1 MIITTKALVIKEYTV
16 GESDK
21 YITLFTKDMGKIQVG
36 APRAKKYDRGLA
48 SGTQL
53 FVYGEFTISSTKNTY
68 RLLNVEIIDMFHKIR
83 EDLMVLSCASYIAEF
98 LSEVV
103 EEQDHNEK
111 LFILATRTFYVL
123 SKGQMPQELIR
134 RIFEFRAMALLGF
147 MPELWNCT
155 NCSVMLSEKK
165 LVAYHFSPSEGGII
179 CDKCLGGHTDIIYI
193 SYSTLYTLQYIL
205 VAPLEDLFKF
215 RVDKM
220 ITKQIG
226 LVCDRYIEF
235 YIDKR
240 FKTLEF
246 IKTITES

>member
-36 APRAKKYDRGLA
+36 APLAKKYNRGLA

-53 FVYGEFTISSTKNTY
+53 FVYGEFMISSSKNTY
-68 RLLNVEIIDMFHKIR
+68 RLLNVEIIEMFHKIR
-83 EDLMVLSCASYIAEF
+83 EDLMTLSYAAYIAEF
-98 LSEVV
+98 LSQVV
-103 EEQDHNEK
+103 SEQDSNERLFK
-111 LFILATRTFYVL
+111 LSATTLQVL
-123 SKGQMPQELIR
+123 SKGQMSLELVR

-155 NCSVMLSEKK
+155 ACGDKIADKK
-165 LVAYHFSPSEGGII
+165 LENYYFIPGEGGLV
-179 CDKCLGGHTDIIYI
+179 CNSCLIKQSEVITI

-205 VAPLEDLFKF
+205 VVPLEKLFKF
-215 RVDKM
+215 KVDKI
-220 ITKQIG
+220 ITRQIG
-226 LVCDRYIEF
+226 LVCDHYIDY

-246 IKTITES
+246 IKTITE